1 MRGAPPSP
9 SWYGAHAAC
18 ATRDGGLVYA
28 SDKAVCVLDGETGA
42 VRGLVGT
49 KARALAVCAATTSE
63 TREGEDDEG
72 GGAREVVVCGCADKV
87 LRTLDARAMAFVGK
101 TMTGGHK
108 HEVTATCARGAG
120 EVASGCRD
128 GTVAVWRVL
137 GNGSPTCAYKA
148 IDGPITCM
156 AAVGDVIAVGGAN
169 GTVCALNARSGATHR
184 VAASGYGE
192 ITSLAWTTGGVREG
206 ETKDLLAVGS
216 RERRVT
222 IWALEGD
229 KLVNT
234 HELRLPKPKYLHVDK
249 LQNRAIHLY

>member
-108 HEVTATCARGAG
+108 HEVTATCARARSRFD
-120 EVASGCRD
+120 ATRD
-128 GTVAVWRVL
+128 AMNAAALRFRVL
-137 GNGSPTCAYKA
+137 CARRRS
-148 IDGPITCM
+148 
-156 AAVGDVIAVGGAN
+156 
-169 GTVCALNARSGATHR
+169 ARS
-184 VAASGYGE
+184 
-192 ITSLAWTTGGVREG
+192 
-206 ETKDLLAVGS
+206 
-216 RERRVT
+216 RR
-222 IWALEGD
+222 A
-229 KLVNT
+229 
-234 HELRLPKPKYLHVDK
+234 R
-249 LQNRAIHLY
+249 